1 MSAINSNDLLAYK
14 EVADAA
20 TRDAKIQLPKLE
32 LGPDVSPERFVES
45 VRKQL
50 AIMQRTAAGAALR
63 AIQSYLDLFSI
74 LDLSTGI
81 GAVGLDVPHTIGAAK
96 AASARKRSMPA
107 APTRARNLLPPELV
121 GLTLSYVED
130 KAQEKAL
137 SPMVRALTG
146 ISSPEAEMTAEMTA
160 QKALDSINQKHQ
172 AAGRA
177 VLHALN
183 QIMAGQEAELDRT
196 RFPNL
201 VDVYD
206 IEGLHDVLQKCE
218 SPEVFG
224 RLLRFL
230 TANCPNLR
238 QLDLSRIAI
247 LTPEHLRS
255 LSALPFLHTLSL
267 AGAHIDDTHIT
278 ALKDLQLEKC
288 DISDTRIT
296 GSSLQDLPRSIKELS
311 VHHCR
316 ALTDEGV
323 AGLGERRAADGTVV
337 HAAMQL
343 THCNLAGTPI
353 TGRSLHTLNRG
364 VQNLN
369 LRNCQRLTDE
379 GVTGLGERRA
389 ADGALLLAAMQL
401 TRCDLGGTPI
411 TGSTLY
417 ALNRGM
423 RDISLEGCQRL
434 TDAGVTGLTEKRAAD
449 GTLVHAAMQLTR
461 CVLPQQISPDLRAR
475 FPVEN
480 D

>member
-14 EVADAA
+14 EVADAVV
-20 TRDAKIQLPKLE
+20 RDTKIQLPKLE
-32 LGPDVSPERFVES
+32 LGPDVPPERFVES

-50 AIMQRTAAGAALR
+50 VIMQRSAAGTALR

-96 AASARKRSMPA
+96 AASARKRAMPA
-107 APTRARNLLPPELV
+107 APTRARNFLPPELV

-137 SPMVRALTG
+137 SPMLRALTG
-146 ISSPEAEMTAEMTA
+146 ITSPETEMTAK
-160 QKALDSINQKHQ
+160 KALDSIKQKHH
-172 AAGRA
+172 AAGSA

-183 QIMAGQEAELDRT
+183 QIIAGQEAELDRA

-296 GSSLQDLPRSIKELS
+296 GSSLQDLPRSIKELH

-323 AGLGERRAADGTVV
+323 AGLGERRAADGTVMR
-337 HAAMQL
+337 AAMQL

-353 TGRSLHTLNRG
+353 TGRSLHTLSRG
-364 VQNLN
+364 IQDLN

-379 GVTGLGERRA
+379 GVAGLGERRA

-423 RDISLEGCQRL
+423 RDLSLEGCQRL

-449 GTLVHAAMQLTR
+449 GALVHAAMQLTR

-480 D
+480 E